1 VYKTLSVT
9 RLIDLNKPLQR
20 NVSTLE
26 TCTTHMGLLMPY
38 TIRTL
43 GIRRL
48 AVVIFL
54 LFLMVL
60 LIIQFSRSSPL
71 QNAVIERLTISSQS
85 TTGVTFQAPVNGY
98 YIFEYASGGFLVYN
112 LEDGEQC
119 DRTSFEC
126 YSTAVVAFGGDTV
139 LRRGQDINANREL
152 FHLGAVNVGWTLDE
166 AEETTVGQREGVNL
180 RVGQQITFV
189 AADWLSAYDDNEGEI
204 ALNVY
209 FVPR

>member
-1 VYKTLSVT
+1 VT
-9 RLIDLNKPLQR
+9 GENAKVNHAQP
-20 NVSTLE
+20 VMFFT
-26 TCTTHMGLLMPY
+26 PP
-38 TIRTL
+38 TIPTL
-43 GIRRL
+43 GIHRL
-48 AVVIFL
+48 AIVVFL
-54 LFLMVL
+54 FFLVLL

-85 TTGVTFQAPVNGY
+85 PTGATFQAPVNGY

-126 YSTAVVAFGGDTV
+126 YSSAVVAFRGNTV

-152 FHLGAVNVGWTLDE
+152 FHLGAVNVGWTLEE
-166 AEETTVGQREGVNL
+166 AKEITVGQREGVNL
-180 RVGQQITFV
+180 RAGQEITFV
-189 AADWLSAYDDNEGEI
+189 AADWLDAYQDNTGEI

>member
-1 VYKTLSVT
+1 MYALRV
-9 RLIDLNKPLQR
+9 RQ
-20 NVSTLE
+20 
-26 TCTTHMGLLMPY
+26 
-38 TIRTL
+38 
-43 GIRRL
+43 L
-48 AVVIFL
+48 AVVVFL
-54 LFLMVL
+54 VFLVLL

-71 QNAVIERLTISSQS
+71 QNAVIERLTIPSQS
-85 TTGVTFQAPVNGY
+85 TTGVTFQAPVDGF

-112 LEDGEQC
+112 LEQGEQC

-126 YSTAVVAFGGDTV
+126 YSTAVVAFRGNRV

-166 AEETTVGQREGVNL
+166 AEEITVGQREGVNL
-180 RVGQQITFV
+180 RAGQQITFV
-189 AADWLSAYDDNEGEI
+189 AADWLDAYVDNNGEI

>member
-1 VYKTLSVT
+1 MTGENTKVNHAQPVT
-9 RLIDLNKPLQR
+9 FFTP
-20 NVSTLE
+20 
-26 TCTTHMGLLMPY
+26 P
-38 TIRTL
+38 TIPAL
-43 GIRRL
+43 GFRRL
-48 AVVIFL
+48 AVVVFL
-54 LFLMVL
+54 FFLVVL

-85 TTGVTFQAPVNGY
+85 ITGVTFQAPVSGF

-112 LEDGEQC
+112 LEEGEQC

-126 YSTAVVAFGGDTV
+126 FSTAVVAFRGNTV

-152 FHLGAVNVGWTLDE
+152 FHLGAVNVGWTLEE
-166 AEETTVGQREGVNL
+166 AEEITVGQRKGVNL
-180 RVGQQITFV
+180 RAGQQITFV
-189 AADWLSAYDDNEGEI
+189 AADWLDAYDDNEGEI

>member
-1 VYKTLSVT
+1 
-9 RLIDLNKPLQR
+9 
-20 NVSTLE
+20 
-26 TCTTHMGLLMPY
+26 MP
-38 TIRTL
+38 TL

-48 AVVIFL
+48 AVVIL
-54 LFLMVL
+54 LFFLVL
-60 LIIQFSRSSPL
+60 LLIIIQFSRSSPL

-85 TTGVTFQAPVNGY
+85 TTGVTFQAPVDGF

-112 LEDGEQC
+112 LEEGEQC

-126 YSTAVVAFGGDTV
+126 YSTAVVAFRGNRV

-180 RVGQQITFV
+180 RIGQQITFV
-189 AADWLSAYDDNEGEI
+189 AADWLNAYDDNDGEI

>member
-1 VYKTLSVT
+1 ML
-9 RLIDLNKPLQR
+9 
-20 NVSTLE
+20 
-26 TCTTHMGLLMPY
+26 H
-38 TIRTL
+38 TIRIL
-43 GIRRL
+43 GFRRFAAIVFL
-48 AVVIFL
+48 FFVIL
-54 LFLMVL
+54 L
-60 LIIQFSRSSPL
+60 LIIQLARSSPL

-112 LEDGEQC
+112 LEEGEQC

-126 YSTAVVAFGGDTV
+126 FSTAVVAFRGNTV

-152 FHLGAVNVGWTLDE
+152 FHLGAVNVGWTLEE
-166 AEETTVGQREGVNL
+166 AEEITVGQRKGVNL
-180 RVGQQITFV
+180 RAGQQITFV
-189 AADWLSAYDDNEGEI
+189 AADWLDAYDDNEGEI

>member
-1 VYKTLSVT
+1 MTGENAKVNHAQPVT
-9 RLIDLNKPLQR
+9 FFTPP
-20 NVSTLE
+20 T
-26 TCTTHMGLLMPY
+26 MP
-38 TIRTL
+38 TL
-43 GIRRL
+43 GFRRL
-48 AVVIFL
+48 AIVIL
-54 LFLMVL
+54 LFFLVL
-60 LIIQFSRSSPL
+60 LLIIIQFSRSSPL

-85 TTGVTFQAPVNGY
+85 TTGVTFQAPVDGF

-112 LEDGEQC
+112 LEEGEQC

-126 YSTAVVAFGGDTV
+126 FSTAVVAFRGNRV

-152 FHLGAVNVGWTLDE
+152 FHLGAVNVGWTIDE

-180 RVGQQITFV
+180 RAGQQITFV
-189 AADWLSAYDDNEGEI
+189 AADWLDAYDDNEGEI